1 MSPEFNKLIDAART
15 EPKLEQRILLLQKSE
30 EVLLNDYPII
40 PVYFYTARR
49 LVKPY
54 LGGAEITPL
63 NHTYSKHLYWKD
75 AS

>member
-1 MSPEFNKLIDAART
+1 
-15 EPKLEQRILLLQKSE
+15 
-30 EVLLNDYPII
+30 VLLNDYPII

-63 NHTYSKHLYWKD
+63 NHTYSKHLYWKKV
-75 AS
+75 SG